1 MTAVNG
7 GWMPTEPVQEKR
19 PSLLTTK
26 LYIPRQRKS
35 YVNRPQLVEKLQAGL
50 TRKLTLVSAPAGF
63 GKSSLLSACA
73 IQCDRPV
80 AWVALDRR
88 DNDPVRF
95 WAYFFT
101 ALQTIR
107 PDLGEGVVERWHR
120 SPPPFERI
128 LTDLINELAQ
138 IAEPTILVL
147 DDFHVINAEPVHDGL
162 IFLLTHL
169 PPSLHLIVSS
179 RADPPWP
186 LARWRVRREINEIRA
201 QDLRFSLA
209 ETAVFLN
216 NVMGLN
222 LSQTDVAVL
231 DERTEGWI
239 AGLQMAAMSLQNQ
252 DDPAAFIRNFSASNR
267 FVLDYLVEEVFDQQ
281 PAAIQEFLLQTSVLE
296 RMSAP
301 LCTAVTGRDD
311 SQAILTQLAQ
321 SNLFL
326 VPLDDERR
334 WYRYHH
340 LFAEVLSHRL
350 QQIWP
355 DTVPDLHGRASRWF
369 EGQALADEAVTQ
381 ALAAGDM
388 NRAATLVEQYTFEV
402 MKYNQ
407 EMTLAAWMDAL
418 SEEAIRKRPWLCVH
432 KAYINQ
438 WIGRREEAEPWLCW
452 AEEAANAMD
461 LSAGLDK
468 DRLTG
473 HIAARRAH
481 SALVMGDVANVIVQ
495 TQRALAA
502 LPETDNW
509 RMVSLIAL
517 GGAYW
522 AKGDVRQSEEIFA
535 QASAGGRQMGDRSVA
550 VLASC
555 YAGLQQEKQG
565 RLAVAHQ
572 TYEDALAFSSR
583 RDGQKIAS
591 FGFPLIRLANL
602 WREWNDLDKAGT
614 YLNDGLA
621 ICVGLGQSDIVSDAY
636 IVEAR
641 LHLALGQPEPA
652 LAALQNARQV
662 MENTLVDPWLEGWLD
677 ACYLEYWLRQGE
689 WETAVHWFQTSGLTI
704 DDPLSYHHDL
714 HHLNLAR
721 LLVTQGRQEPNGP
734 YLTDALVLLERLQT
748 AAEQAAWIQET
759 IKIMILQAVALQ
771 AASQPIAALKSLTQ
785 AVTLARPG
793 GYVRLFVDEGTAVAE
808 MLAKLPDELYVKQ
821 LLMAFDNEAS
831 GTAVIPAP
839 PPSFDSSPLIDPLSE
854 RELEVLR
861 FLKTHLSSTEI
872 AEELYVAPSTVRSHI
887 KNIYS
892 KLDVHSRADAVACA
906 EMLHLFS

>member
-222 LSQTDVAVL
+222 LSPADVTIL

-239 AGLQMAAMSLQNQ
+239 AGLQMAAMSLQSR
-252 DDPAAFIRNFSASNR
+252 DDPAAFIQNFNASHR
-267 FVLDYLVEEVFDQQ
+267 FVLDFLVEEVFEQQ
-281 PAAIQEFLLQTSVLE
+281 SPAIQEFLLKTAILE

-301 LCTAVTGRDD
+301 LCTAVTGHDN

-355 DTVPDLHGRASRWF
+355 ETVSDLHGRASRWV
-369 EGQALADEAVTQ
+369 EDQGLADEAVTQ
-381 ALAAGDM
+381 ALAGGDM
-388 NRAATLVEQYTFEV
+388 NRAAALVEQYAFEV

-407 EMTLAAWMDAL
+407 EMTLAAWLDAL
-418 SEEAIRKRPWLCVH
+418 AEDVIRKRPWLCVH

-438 WIGRREEAEPWLCW
+438 WIGRREEGEPWLHC
-452 AEEAANAMD
+452 AEEAADAIG
-461 LSAGLDK
+461 LSTGLEK

-481 SALVMGDVANVIVQ
+481 SALVMGDVAGVIAQ

-509 RMVSLIAL
+509 RMMSLIAL

-522 AKGDVRQSEEIFA
+522 AKGDVHQSEETFA
-535 QASAGGRQMGDRSVA
+535 QASAGGRQLGDRSVA
-550 VLASC
+550 VLAAC

-565 RLAVAHQ
+565 RLAAACQ
-572 TYEDALAFSSR
+572 TYEEALAFSSR

-591 FGFPLIRLANL
+591 IGFPLTRQRFTLTTGWPFVWEWGSRTLFLMLTSLQRGCTWL
-602 WREWNDLDKAGT
+602 WTTRSRRWRPCKMP
-614 YLNDGLA
+614 
-621 ICVGLGQSDIVSDAY
+621 
-636 IVEAR
+636 AR
-641 LHLALGQPEPA
+641 
-652 LAALQNARQV
+652 
-662 MENTLVDPWLEGWLD
+662 
-677 ACYLEYWLRQGE
+677 
-689 WETAVHWFQTSGLTI
+689 
-704 DDPLSYHHDL
+704 
-714 HHLNLAR
+714 
-721 LLVTQGRQEPNGP
+721 
-734 YLTDALVLLERLQT
+734 
-748 AAEQAAWIQET
+748 
-759 IKIMILQAVALQ
+759 
-771 AASQPIAALKSLTQ
+771 
-785 AVTLARPG
+785 
-793 GYVRLFVDEGTAVAE
+793 
-808 MLAKLPDELYVKQ
+808 
-821 LLMAFDNEAS
+821 
-831 GTAVIPAP
+831 
-839 PPSFDSSPLIDPLSE
+839 
-854 RELEVLR
+854 
-861 FLKTHLSSTEI
+861 
-872 AEELYVAPSTVRSHI
+872 
-887 KNIYS
+887 
-892 KLDVHSRADAVACA
+892 
-906 EMLHLFS
+906 